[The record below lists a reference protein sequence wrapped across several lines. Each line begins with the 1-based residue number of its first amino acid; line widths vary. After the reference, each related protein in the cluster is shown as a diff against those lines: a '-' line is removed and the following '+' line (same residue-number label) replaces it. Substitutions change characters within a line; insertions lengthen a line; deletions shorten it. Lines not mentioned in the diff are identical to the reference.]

1 MNASTNIIIPAIEL
15 NDELVKSLTEI
26 NKINFSN
33 FFVSILLDKKPKI
46 KLPKLKYTVKKIIVG
61 KINMSK
67 KRNIAAKKFRS
78 EYIAFLD
85 SDAYP
90 NKNWLKLAI
99 KYLREKKGDVV
110 GGPGLPFPK
119 QKYSEKISYFCKR
132 SFFVTG
138 HLNFRKYK
146 AKKRC
151 CDWLESCNLIMKRS
165 FFLKYGGMDNNRYT
179 GEDKEFFQRVRKQK
193 PDLKVYYSPDLFV
206 YHRER
211 EIFGFFLQRMCFGMD
226 FLNLIKTDTGPKGFQ
241 PLFPITIF
249 LTILFIL
256 VSRIDLI
263 LKIEILLIS
272 ILIINSIILVNIKSY
287 IKSLKGLMLTVIA
300 IDFANIFFALG
311 GIITLL
317 GLKKALVNK
326 VYIYSRQRKN
336 Q

>member
-1 MNASTNIIIPAIEL
+1 MKESTNIIIPAIEL
-15 NDELVKSLTEI
+15 NDELIKSLTEI

-33 FFVSILLDKKPKI
+33 FFVSILLDKKSKR
-46 KLPKLKYTVKKIIVG
+46 KLPKLKYKVKKIIVG

-67 KRNIAAKKFRS
+67 KRNIAAKKFSS

-99 KYLREKKGDVV
+99 KYLKEKKGDVV

-119 QKYSEKISYFCKR
+119 QKYSEKICYFSKR

-138 HLNFRKYK
+138 YLNFRKYK
-146 AKKRC
+146 AKKRY
-151 CDWLESCNLIMKRS
+151 CDWLESCNLIMKRN

-226 FLNLIKTDTGPKGFQ
+226 FLNLIKIDAGIKGFQ
-241 PLFPITIF
+241 PLLPILIF
-249 LTILFIL
+249 LTILLIL
-256 VSRIDLI
+256 LSRINLI

-272 ILIINSIILVNIKSY
+272 IIIINSIILINIKSY
-287 IKSLKGLMLTVIA
+287 IKSLKDLMLTVIA

-311 GIITLL
+311 GIVTFL
-317 GLKKALVNK
+317 GLKNTLVNK
-326 VYIYSRQRKN
+326 IYTYSRQRKN